1 MDIVLLVGRILFV
14 LLFLLSAVGHFAQT
28 DYMAG
33 YAKSKGLP
41 FAKLNVLASGL
52 VFALAGLAIAFGVYG
67 DLAGVVL
74 ALVLVPTALIFHT
87 FWKETDAQAK
97 AMTQIMFNK
106 DLALAGG
113 ALALAFAFSTNPGLT
128 LTNGLFA

>member
-14 LLFLLSAVGHFAQT
+14 VLFLLSAVGHFAQT

-52 VFALAGLAIAFGVYG
+52 VFGLAGLAIAFGVYG
-67 DLAGVVL
+67 DLAGIVL

-87 FWKETDAQAK
+87 FWKEQGEAK

>member
-14 LLFLLSAVGHFAQT
+14 VLFLLSAVGHFAQT

-52 VFALAGLAIAFGVYG
+52 VFGLAGLAIAFGVYG
-67 DLAGVVL
+67 DLAGIVL

-87 FWKETDAQAK
+87 FWKESGEAK